1 MAENKTVADVTCYT
15 TDREIESWFAWP
27 SAALAVSALKSRR
40 DFLKEKQR
48 SINRESVVIQRILLE
63 LQAINED
70 LGAGQRYD
78 AQAKVE
84 RLIESLTKQGER

>member
-1 MAENKTVADVTCYT
+1 MKEELLNNWKKQVRYNLSLYDHSDC
-15 TDREIESWFAWP
+15 FAWG
-27 SAALAVSALKSRR
+27 VSA
-40 DFLKEKQR
+40 
-48 SINRESVVIQRILLE
+48 VIQRILLE

-78 AQAKVE
+78 AQAKVQ